1 MSFVEP
7 LLSSTHREI
16 AFYHGCVQMHKAFCG
31 CDNFLTHLQ
40 RITTY
45 ISANQHTPPSTPSN
59 TLRRARAL
67 PAAPEPAPWRGPG
80 GGRGGAEG
88 GRGEGEGGEDY
99 APEDLDDLFAAVAR
113 DTELS
118 ETLVK
123 QKDTI
128 SLTPVDSIATY
139 KLLTHTP
146 WAPNGR
152 STPGTGDVDSLVQRL
167 SKECLNNKYM
177 MNCIT
182 QLQRNLDSSLQYQAS
197 KSKKETTVRRRKKT
211 SPPQKK
217 RRTRRKKS
225 KNSSSD
231 STSSS
236 KSSSDS
242 ETNSDSSSESYRKPK
257 RVST

>member
-113 DTELS
+113 DTEPPRARKRLQFAGG
-118 ETLVK
+118 K
-123 QKDTI
+123 R
-128 SLTPVDSIATY
+128 PV
-139 KLLTHTP
+139 LL
-146 WAPNGR
+146 
-152 STPGTGDVDSLVQRL
+152 
-167 SKECLNNKYM
+167 
-177 MNCIT
+177 
-182 QLQRNLDSSLQYQAS
+182 
-197 KSKKETTVRRRKKT
+197 RRREGPEEKRAKT
-211 SPPQKK
+211 AAATPPPVP
-217 RRTRRKKS
+217 RAAAT
-225 KNSSSD
+225 
-231 STSSS
+231 
-236 KSSSDS
+236 
-242 ETNSDSSSESYRKPK
+242 RKPTPTHLPRATENPSGSPHK
-257 RVST
+257 SYVIKPAINKVYLFPPEGPKPISGYRAWEDEFTCCKYWDRPSRINHTDPPFYPWMPKYNVTFKLGWK